1 MVYCK
6 DHLPWWA
13 GHVNCIFISRNLIF
27 SYLSVTFHISV
38 HSTTYSSPLNTAPN
52 IFFPNLSQPTNSKVV
67 KGSLLPVE
75 SRIDLRV
82 PWMLEALLYTKA
94 YPPQSP
100 LSTLPSTQACFIT
113 VLVLIGKLIL
123 THNQL

>member
-13 GHVNCIFISRNLIF
+13 GHVNCIFIPRNLIF

-38 HSTTYSSPLNTAPN
+38 HSTTYSSPLNTVPN

-82 PWMLEALLYTKA
+82 PWMLDARA
-94 YPPQSP
+94 IHQG
-100 LSTLPSTQACFIT
+100 LSSTVPFVNFAFHTSLFYHCPHAHR
-113 VLVLIGKLIL
+113 K
-123 THNQL
+123 THSYS